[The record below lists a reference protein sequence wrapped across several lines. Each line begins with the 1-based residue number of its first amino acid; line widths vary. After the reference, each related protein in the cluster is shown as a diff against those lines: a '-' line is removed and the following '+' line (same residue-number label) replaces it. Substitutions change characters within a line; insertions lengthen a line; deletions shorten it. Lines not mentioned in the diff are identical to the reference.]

1 MRTPF
6 LTMCKK
12 MRSALKLLFI
22 IAALLAGFFAS
33 DIIKL
38 FSSETKSID
47 LSQYCVLSTTPCLQQ
62 NISMTLAQDKVHPL
76 VANRLSVSWPDSDS
90 EQLELRLQGVEMD
103 MGTVKYVLKK
113 AESGKFESDI
123 ILPVCTSDSMTWVGQ
138 LTDGKTTVLP
148 ALRMER

>member
-1 MRTPF
+1 
-6 LTMCKK
+6 
-12 MRSALKLLFI
+12 
-22 IAALLAGFFAS
+22 
-33 DIIKL
+33 
-38 FSSETKSID
+38 
-47 LSQYCVLSTTPCLQQ
+47 
-62 NISMTLAQDKVHPL
+62 MTLAQDKVHPL
-76 VANRLSVSWPDSDS
+76 VANRLSVSWPNSDS

-113 AESGKFESDI
+113 TESGKFESDI